1 MRNLVDW
8 ADVDTGVWDACLKRT
23 LAFAAE
29 RSLDG
34 ASLAGRNLGLVFFN
48 DSLRTRVSMEL
59 AMQELGGRTVAVTP
73 GSGTWGFEW
82 ESDTPMTGAAA
93 EHIKE
98 AVGVL
103 GRYVDALGVRLFASG
118 TDYHADST
126 DARFRLLTELSAV
139 PVLNL
144 ESAWAHPCQALADA
158 GALMKT
164 FGELP
169 TGRKFVLSWAT
180 HPKALPMAVPN
191 SALGMAARM
200 GMDVTVAR
208 PESHALDS
216 AVMDDAHRLAAASGG
231 SVTETDD
238 LDAAVEGAH
247 VVYAKSWGG
256 PMMYGDP
263 EGEHTLRTSLTG
275 WRITADRMDRTD
287 GGRFM
292 HCLPVRRGVVVDDA
306 VIDDP
311 HAIHLDQAEFRIHAQ
326 KAILT
331 WLLGSTAA

>member
-1 MRNLVDW
+1 VNHLIDW
-8 ADVDTGVWDACLKRT
+8 TDPEQDVWHDCLLRT
-23 LAFAAE
+23 LEFARN
-29 RSLDG
+29 RSRG
-34 ASLAGRNLGLVFFN
+34 AASLAGRNLGLVFFN

-59 AMQELGGRTVAVTP
+59 AMQELGGRTVTVTP

-82 ESDTPMTGAAA
+82 EMGAPMRGGAA

-118 TDYHADST
+118 TDYEADST
-126 DARFRLLTELSAV
+126 DARFRLLTELSDV

-144 ESAWAHPCQALADA
+144 ESAWTHPCQALADA
-158 GALMKT
+158 GTIVKT
-164 FGELP
+164 FGERP
-169 TGRKFVLSWAT
+169 AGRKFVLTWAS

-191 SALGMAARM
+191 SAVRMAARM

-208 PESHALDS
+208 PDSHALDGD
-216 AVMDDAHRLAAASGG
+216 VMQDACRLAAASGG
-231 SVTETDD
+231 SVVETDD
-238 LDAAVEGAH
+238 LDAAVDGAH
-247 VVYAKSWGG
+247 IVYAKSWGG
-256 PMMYGDP
+256 PMQYEDP
-263 EGEHTLRTSLTG
+263 DAAQALRTSLTD
-275 WRITADRMDRTD
+275 WRITTDRMGRTD

-306 VIDDP
+306 VLDSP
-311 HAIHLDQAEFRIHAQ
+311 SAIHLDQAEFRIHAQ

-331 WLLGSTAA
+331 WLLAVDA

>member
-1 MRNLVDW
+1 MRHLVDW
-8 ADVDTGVWDACLKRT
+8 TDVADDVWEDCLRRTLEFAVKRT
-23 LAFAAE
+23 
-29 RSLDG
+29 RG
-34 ASLAGRNLGLVFFN
+34 RASLAGQNLGLVFFN

-59 AMQELGGRTVAVTP
+59 AMQELGGRTVTVTP

-82 ESDTPMTGAAA
+82 STGAPMTGAAA

-118 TDYHADST
+118 TDYQADST
-126 DARFRLLTELSAV
+126 DARFRLLTGLSAV

-158 GALMKT
+158 GALVKT
-164 FGELP
+164 FGERP
-169 TGRKFVLSWAT
+169 SGRKFVLSWAS
-180 HPKALPMAVPN
+180 HPKGLPMAVPN
-191 SALGMAARM
+191 SALRMAARM

-208 PESHALDS
+208 PDSHALDRD
-216 AVMDDAHRLAAASGG
+216 VMADARRLASASGG
-231 SVTETDD
+231 TVTETDD
-238 LDAAVEGAH
+238 LDAAARGAH

-256 PMMYGDP
+256 PMMYEDP
-263 EGEHTLRTSLTG
+263 EGEHTLRTSLTD
-275 WRITADRMDRTD
+275 WRITAERMDLTD
-287 GGRFM
+287 DGRFM

-306 VIDDP
+306 VLDDP
-311 HAIHLDQAEFRIHAQ
+311 RAIHLDQAEFRIHAQ

-331 WLLGSTAA
+331 WLLGTDA

>member
-1 MRNLVDW
+1 MRHLVDW
-8 ADVDTGVWDACLKRT
+8 TDVGGDVWEECLRRT
-23 LAFAAE
+23 LEFALD
-29 RSLDG
+29 RSRGG

-59 AMQELGGRTVAVTP
+59 AVQELGGRTVTVTP

-82 ESDTPMTGAAA
+82 STGTPMTGAAA

-118 TDYHADST
+118 TDYQADRT
-126 DARFRLLTELSAV
+126 DARFRLLTELSSV

-164 FGELP
+164 FGARP
-169 TGRKFVLSWAT
+169 AGRKFVLSWAS

-191 SALGMAARM
+191 SALRMAART

-208 PESHALDS
+208 PESHALHAD
-216 AVMDDAHRLAAASGG
+216 VMADARRLASAAGG

-238 LDAAVEGAH
+238 LDSAVEDAH

-256 PMMYGDP
+256 PMMYDDP
-263 EGEHTLRTSLTG
+263 DGEHALRTSLTD
-275 WRITADRMDRTD
+275 WRITADRMARTD
-287 GGRFM
+287 EGRFM

-311 HAIHLDQAEFRIHAQ
+311 SAIHLDQAEFRIHAQ

-331 WLLGSTAA
+331 WLLGADA